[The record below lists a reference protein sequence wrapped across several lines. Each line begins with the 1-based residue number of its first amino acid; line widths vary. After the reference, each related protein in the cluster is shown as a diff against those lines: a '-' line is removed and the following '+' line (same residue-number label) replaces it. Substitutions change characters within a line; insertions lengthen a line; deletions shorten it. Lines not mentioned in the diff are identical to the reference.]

1 MKLIN
6 SSNLSDDVAE
16 YIRDK
21 IIKMA
26 YKPGD
31 KIVELKIAKALKVS
45 QSPIREA
52 IRILEKNRLVK
63 LVPRKGAYVTE
74 LIESDIESLYEILC
88 ELLVLVG
95 KKCIKNYDAATFNP
109 AQTAVEKAL
118 IAAKNNDSDTFYHSV
133 IAFGIACLAACK
145 DHLLE
150 QIIYE
155 LLPMMRRI
163 LYLSVSY
170 RDKNLIENVE
180 LLKIGKDAIM
190 NNNSKKAE
198 AALRKWMKKEKD
210 TSIKGLKDYRDKK
223 EGVYSK
229 IV

>member
-1 MKLIN
+1 MNLIN
-6 SSNLSDDVAE
+6 STNLSDVVAE

-21 IIKMA
+21 IIKMV

-31 KIVELKIAKALKVS
+31 KIVELKIARELKVS

-88 ELLVLVG
+88 ELLVLVE

-109 AQTAVEKAL
+109 AEIAVEKAL
-118 IAAKNNDSDTFYHSV
+118 MAAKKNDSDTFYHSV
-133 IAFGIACLAACK
+133 IAFGIACLSACK
-145 DHLLE
+145 DNLLE

-170 RDKNLIENVE
+170 RNKNLIENVE
-180 LLKIGKDAIM
+180 LLKTGKDAIM

-198 AALRKWMKKEKD
+198 EALRKWMKKEKD
-210 TSIKGLKDYRDKK
+210 TSIKGLRDWDLLK
-223 EGVYSK
+223 S
-229 IV
+229 